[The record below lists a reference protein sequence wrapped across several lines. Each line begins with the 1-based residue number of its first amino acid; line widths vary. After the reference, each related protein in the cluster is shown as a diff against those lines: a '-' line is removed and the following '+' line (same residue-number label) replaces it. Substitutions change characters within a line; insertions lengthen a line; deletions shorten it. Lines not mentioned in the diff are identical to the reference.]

1 METRARS
8 VCEKIIDIENVMHE
22 SMDYLGSY
30 PNYERP
36 KMNGARMPTTMSTV
50 RGVGCG
56 KKTVGLR
63 KIKVT
68 SSNDDGKIVWGIN
81 FFFLD
86 VVLVWRCLIA
96 ITRRNIK
103 PVRGSFPTSQ
113 KNAPSSS
120 RHPPKPKHTW
130 QLRIDRIFTPPSLER
145 LKLFYASKLSQLY
158 FIIRRSTP
166 STQSPTSSYLRAST
180 QHPQP
185 IAHKR

>member
-1 METRARS
+1 MMMGRL
-8 VCEKIIDIENVMHE
+8 C
-22 SMDYLGSY
+22 
-30 PNYERP
+30 
-36 KMNGARMPTTMSTV
+36 
-50 RGVGCG
+50 GVL
-56 KKTVGLR
+56 T
-63 KIKVT
+63 
-68 SSNDDGKIVWGIN
+68 

-130 QLRIDRIFTPPSLER
+130 QLRIDRIFTPPSLKR
-145 LKLFYASKLSQLY
+145 LKLFYASKLSQLD

-180 QHPQP
+180 QHLHSIHNPLRTNVETVFRSKLNGCSSITNSTYSHKP
-185 IAHKR
+185 TAWSNHIACA